1 MSFLIPCPNCG
12 PRPVE
17 EFRCTG
23 EVTVRPKE
31 SPTLRELASYIY
43 FRDNVAGPHR
53 EWWYH
58 RHGCGLWFVAER
70 DTRTNT
76 VVSTE
81 LPKPPAAVAP
91 VEPLTVADASEV

>member
-31 SPTLRELASYIY
+31 SPTLRQLAGYIY
-43 FRDNVAGPHR
+43 FRDNVAGTHR

-81 LPKPPAAVAP
+81 LPKPPEAAAP
-91 VEPLTVADASEV
+91 AEPLAVPDASEV